1 MAFQVLS
8 HIKHLRDPP
17 DVDDRTRCSTS
28 TIPKLSPTI
37 RSMATK
43 GENMATFNRGIG
55 KEDETV
61 ESKGI
66 TFANQN
72 SLPKLPIPDLESTCS
87 KYLEALAPLQS
98 TKEHEATRVAV
109 KEFMEAEGP
118 GLQEKLKKYATS
130 KSSYIEQFCKT

>member
-1 MAFQVLS
+1 MAS
-8 HIKHLRDPP
+8 
-17 DVDDRTRCSTS
+17 
-28 TIPKLSPTI
+28 
-37 RSMATK
+37 K
-43 GENMATFNRGIG
+43 GENMATSNGDPSDGGIG
-55 KEDETV
+55 KENDTV

-98 TKEHEATRVAV
+98 TKEHETTRVAV